1 MKILSL
7 LIITMIL
14 STGLNGQGWV
24 RQNPAARFARLND
37 VDFDGLHG
45 LTVGNDGVLFTTH
58 DGGNTWEPQ
67 QTPDAD
73 ENLHVAF
80 VLPGS
85 NGQIMLAGG
94 DSLLLLSM
102 NGGNDWYINFDDI
115 QGIYKIEVMPNGE
128 WMVLGST
135 YRAVSSDQGGFWQP
149 YNNPGLDATAGHFT
163 SILTGWVSSGGFN
176 NEQVWYTS
184 NGGFNWELRDQ
195 IKFTTITRLTM
206 VNNLIGYLT
215 SGSQIYKTINGGDIW
230 FSENANPTGSITD
243 IHVITQNEVWTSLDN
258 GNVFYSLTGGNSWIE
273 KFPDLISNNSA
284 LGIYADLNGNVYM
297 PGKFVSIS
305 HSDDYGVTWRDQI
318 PGSKANL
325 FQPHFNNELIGIVG
339 GSDGTLMLTI
349 NGGDYWGVVQFPK
362 DDNFFAAS
370 MIDNQ
375 AMVIGSSRG
384 RVYLS
389 ENLGVSWDTIGT
401 GLGQITDIEAF
412 DHQTFIIC
420 TEDGRIYRT
429 IDRGFQWN
437 KEYDNGG
444 IPLFALDFVNHQ
456 KGWACGYQGE
466 IIATT
471 NNGDDWAVQPTPG
484 KGSFSEITFT
494 NELEGWAVSHSFTD
508 SLWSTQDGGLSWHT
522 SGLPY
527 KSFWNGISFTSP
539 DTGWIAGGVVGVGDV
554 LRTND
559 RGLTWTQNHTS
570 PEIFNGIYAVPDVE
584 TVWAVGVGGN
594 IMKYSPCFTIPLIAN
609 LTGELMPC
617 KGDTVQYAVG
627 NTDVDYFIWHFP
639 PGWVV
644 VGNSNA
650 SSVTVIAGDNSGDVA
665 VIGAN
670 VCGNLTGALSV
681 TADPIDI
688 PIITIG
694 ESKGHVLFTNVTSLS
709 YQWLFNGVPIPGS
722 NEAFLT
728 ALESGLYQ
736 LIVTVPGTGC
746 SGISNVLEVTV
757 IVGTHDSQEDKIIV
771 FPVPAGNLLY
781 ISEISGKNEFEGDQV
796 LMYSPDGRLAMATKL
811 IGGKLDVSTLSAGM
825 YVMMIKSEQE
835 TLARKVLIE
844 K

>member
-494 NELEGWAVSHSFTD
+494 NELEGGNPFIEAWFDKRDIPPGSEWNDKVPQAIQNCKCLLFALTKD
-508 SLWSTQDGGLSWHT
+508 SVTKESICGNELDLALRYKKPILIIRLQKDVEPPFRLGEVQWIDFLENRKAGLA
-522 SGLPY
+522 
-527 KSFWNGISFTSP
+527 K
-539 DTGWIAGGVVGVGDV
+539 
-554 LRTND
+554 LRLAIQRVD
-559 RGLTWTQNHTS
+559 S
-570 PEIFNGIYAVPDVE
+570 PEGQLDALKSRLSAATRDLSNAKSEEEKQRIQLDVDELNKQIETQQRIVDNPQAAQEQTQKNIEAGLERERQPEKPVASKTSTKFINPPPGLAPNYFQDRNVE
-584 TVWAVGVGGN
+584 TKQV
-594 IMKYSPCFTIPLIAN
+594 FDFL
-609 LTGELMPC
+609 
-617 KGDTVQYAVG
+617 
-627 NTDVDYFIWHFP
+627 
-639 PGWVV
+639 
-644 VGNSNA
+644 
-650 SSVTVIAGDNSGDVA
+650 
-665 VIGAN
+665 
-670 VCGNLTGALSV
+670 
-681 TADPIDI
+681 
-688 PIITIG
+688 
-694 ESKGHVLFTNVTSLS
+694 
-709 YQWLFNGVPIPGS
+709 
-722 NEAFLT
+722 NE
-728 ALESGLYQ
+728 
-736 LIVTVPGTGC
+736 
-746 SGISNVLEVTV
+746 
-757 IVGTHDSQEDKIIV
+757 DSQRLMQLV
-771 FPVPAGNLLY
+771 F
-781 ISEISGKNEFEGDQV
+781 
-796 LMYSPDGRLAMATKL
+796 R
-811 IGGKLDVSTLSAGM
+811 
-825 YVMMIKSEQE
+825 
-835 TLARKVLIE
+835 
-844 K
+844 